1 MSKLRKTAFL
11 VPTILVLLGFLLSKN
26 VNLPNVEGIYFS
38 RNVLVSLPGNFKP
51 EEVSICINPINPLN
65 VVAASNLDYY
75 YYSFDGGYTWTE
87 GRLWSSF
94 GVRGDPSVIFDA
106 EGNLYYGHLSNP
118 PDGDWI
124 DRIVV
129 QKSTDGGLT
138 WNDGAG
144 IGLNPPK
151 DQDKEW
157 LAADHT
163 DSPFRN
169 TVYTAW
175 TEFDTYGS
183 WDPEDRTRILSS
195 FSRDFGNT
203 WSNPVVVSDLTGDC
217 LDSDDTVEGAVPA
230 IGPQGEVYLSWAG
243 SQGIVFDK
251 SLDGGETFGEDI
263 FVTSMPGGWNIDVPG
278 IYRCNG
284 FPVTACD
291 TSDSPYRGN
300 IYIMWSDQSN
310 GLDDTDVFLIKS
322 TDGGETWGPKIRV
335 NDDPPGK
342 HQFFAWMTVD
352 QTTGHIYV
360 VFYDRRDSNDF
371 STEVYLA
378 KSDDGGETF
387 RNYKISDYP
396 FRSVSG
402 IFFGDYINVAARSGE
417 IHAIWARMD
426 GIDLSIWATKIVDNV
441 QRSKSEQSTWE
452 KIR

>member
-1 MSKLRKTAFL
+1 MRKTAFL

-38 RNVLVSLPGNFKP
+38 RNVLVSLPGNFKA

-291 TSDSPYRGN
+291 TSDSPYRGD